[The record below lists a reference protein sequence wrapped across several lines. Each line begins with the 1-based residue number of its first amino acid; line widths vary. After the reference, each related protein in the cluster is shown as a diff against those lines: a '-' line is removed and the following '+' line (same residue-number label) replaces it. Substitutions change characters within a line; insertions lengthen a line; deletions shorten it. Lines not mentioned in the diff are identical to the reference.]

1 MFSQSLLS
9 LDLIEDMLQS
19 LEDRAQQ
26 EREEGSQD
34 LDKQVR
40 QIILYIALEVFIK
53 SNIGV
58 SEKER

>member
-40 QIILYIALEVFIK
+40 QIILYIALEVFLK